1 MVVRV
6 FIGMII
12 CVVDGC
18 AGVQPM
24 RMKRV
29 GGNSPYE
36 EQGEEYVD
44 KGESVEFALKICET
58 VCDCE
63 ERV

>member
-1 MVVRV
+1 M

-24 RMKRV
+24 RMKRE
-29 GGNSPYE
+29 GGYSPYE

-44 KGESVEFALKICET
+44 KGESVEFALKICE
-58 VCDCE
+58 
-63 ERV
+63 RM

>member
-1 MVVRV
+1 
-6 FIGMII
+6 MII

-24 RMKRV
+24 RMKRE
-29 GGNSPYE
+29 GGYSPYE

-44 KGESVEFALKICET
+44 KGESVESALKISEM
-58 VCDCE
+58 
-63 ERV
+63 

>member
-1 MVVRV
+1 M

-24 RMKRV
+24 RMKRE
-29 GGNSPYE
+29 GGYSPYE
-36 EQGEEYVD
+36 EQGEEYVG
-44 KGESVEFALKICET
+44 KGESVESALKICET
-58 VCDCE
+58 GCE
-63 ERV
+63 CEGRVSVV